1 MSVRPLRYLGDP
13 ILRTPS
19 DPVTKFGGLLAALV
33 TDLLDTVREPGRAG
47 LAANQIGSSLAVFAY
62 NVDGQHGYVINPKL
76 VELDGNLEG
85 PEACLSVPGIVAARS
100 RAAHAV
106 VEGVDLRQ
114 EPVTVAGT
122 GELARTLQHE
132 TDHLQ
137 GELFIDA
144 LEGAERRR
152 VMRLIHRRE
161 LNGLRSVLVQRAP
174 VADFSQ
180 PEAEPVVGLDG
191 AVRLEACGLV
201 EAPRPRIGVKYPE
214 RDLLITGLR
223 QALERRGHERAA
235 VSLAPCAGRKVNRED
250 LADCV
255 ARILVPGR
263 ADVREADDRSVAVG
277 RDQRPAAGRVRV
289 PHRPSPAL
297 GPRGRIE
304 AIQIVLRYQT
314 AVSRLPRPHMHFSDL
329 IGVID
334 VSNPDLHQPDGSSG
348 SVRLVPSKRAS
359 QDDGGLRSRRPAC
372 DTSPVPARPRAST
385 AGRALRRSRTGSPAA
400 AERSP

>member
-62 NVDGQHGYVINPKL
+62 NVDTQHGYVINPKL

-144 LEGAERRR
+144 LVGAERRR

-161 LNGLRSVLVQRAP
+161 L
-174 VADFSQ
+174 
-180 PEAEPVVGLDG
+180 
-191 AVRLEACGLV
+191 
-201 EAPRPRIGVKYPE
+201 
-214 RDLLITGLR
+214 
-223 QALERRGHERAA
+223 
-235 VSLAPCAGRKVNRED
+235 
-250 LADCV
+250 
-255 ARILVPGR
+255 
-263 ADVREADDRSVAVG
+263 
-277 RDQRPAAGRVRV
+277 
-289 PHRPSPAL
+289 
-297 GPRGRIE
+297 
-304 AIQIVLRYQT
+304 T
-314 AVSRLPRPHMHFSDL
+314 ASA
-329 IGVID
+329 
-334 VSNPDLHQPDGSSG
+334 QY
-348 SVRLVPSKRAS
+348 
-359 QDDGGLRSRRPAC
+359 
-372 DTSPVPARPRAST
+372 
-385 AGRALRRSRTGSPAA
+385 
-400 AERSP
+400 